1 MPLVIGFEPTQL
13 VLCTLRDDKLSALP
27 TRIIERRIDGKPG
40 RWLEAD
46 VRVFGNFVVASD
58 TSAPY
63 VRPINFK
70 QGGKVKSS
78 SLQMKM
84 GDNLSGV
91 REYRCFIN
99 GEWVLAEFD
108 GKTATL
114 SIDLSQVPQSTKSLD
129 LNIFLTDCC
138 GNATEVVYNLKR

>member
-1 MPLVIGFEPTQL
+1 LVVGYEPTQL

-27 TRIIERRIDGKPG
+27 TRVVERRIEGKPG

-46 VRVFGNFVVASD
+46 VRVYGNFVVASD

-63 VRPINFK
+63 VKPLNFK
-70 QGGKVKSS
+70 QGGKVTAS
-78 SLQMKM
+78 SLRMKM

-91 REYRCFIN
+91 REYRCCIN
-99 GEWVLAEFD
+99 NEWVLGEFD

-114 SIDLSQVPQSTKSLD
+114 SIDLSQVPQSTKQLD

-138 GNATEVVYNLKR
+138 GNAREVVFHLKR